1 MFRCHVVF
9 PPVRSTNSTAC
20 QRLELRANGGR
31 DRAAPLNCHLV
42 SGQLPNARRSRD
54 GFSDLG
60 PERGRRGR
68 IGGMIYSATRTSC
81 LPSLRPSNS
90 RRSVAGAFSRLCCTS
105 TLCLSFP
112 PAPSRQRAD
121 RLGRARHIVEHEEAL
136 HPSALDDQVNA
147 LLTSS
152 VQITARRNIGTYS
165 RRGWRADGGRALSC

>member
-9 PPVRSTNSTAC
+9 PPVQSTNSTAC

-68 IGGMIYSATRTSC
+68 IGGMIYSATRASC

-90 RRSVAGAFSRLCCTS
+90 RRSVAGAFSRPCCTS

-112 PAPSRQRAD
+112 ACTQPAARRSPRPRTTYS
-121 RLGRARHIVEHEEAL
+121 RARGSPPSVRAGRSSSAL
-136 HPSALDDQVNA
+136 HQACRYLHA
-147 LLTSS
+147 
-152 VQITARRNIGTYS
+152 GTYS
-165 RRGWRADGGRALSC
+165 R